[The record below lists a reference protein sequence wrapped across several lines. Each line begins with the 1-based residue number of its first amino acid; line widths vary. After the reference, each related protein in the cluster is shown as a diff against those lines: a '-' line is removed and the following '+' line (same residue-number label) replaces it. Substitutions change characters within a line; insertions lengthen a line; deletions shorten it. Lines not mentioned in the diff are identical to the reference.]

1 LVNVVVALD
10 FLGRN
15 FSAPG
20 PGVLYAPINITV
32 HSLVSGDKIYD
43 AQTLFVALLLNVIK
57 IFCLDLY
64 TLGASVLKHLI
75 ILECPISGHL
85 TQFIFCQIPTHCPH
99 PYPPGLILIGA
110 LY

>member
-1 LVNVVVALD
+1 MVNVVVALD

-57 IFCLDLY
+57 IFCLDLSPGCVCFETFDY
-64 TLGASVLKHLI
+64 LRMPHQRAFD
-75 ILECPISGHL
+75 PI
-85 TQFIFCQIPTHCPH
+85 F
-99 PYPPGLILIGA
+99 
-110 LY
+110 